1 MTYQFIR
8 SYRLRV
14 IDGND
19 VYVITDNRLRFK
31 ITKTSSWEPNK
42 ALVYLYN
49 LSADTS
55 SIFDN
60 DNIKIELECGYINDA
75 GLIPLT
81 TIFVG
86 DFVNARTY
94 KLGVD
99 TVTEMEMGDG
109 SSSYLTKIVNKTF
122 TQQRT
127 YRQIVDYIISVMGI
141 PVEDKTLSR
150 IPNNRVKNE
159 GGSYTLSGRASDL
172 LSQLLFPLNIAF
184 SIQNYRL
191 VFFELGVG
199 YIQEEIYTLN
209 YDTGLISTEKQLVKG
224 VLSVFSK
231 EDVFV
236 VKSLINPSIYPTVI
250 VNIESPITKMA
261 GQYKVITAEYSGD
274 THDGDWLM
282 KMEVSQ
288 NVPKN

>member
-14 IDGND
+14 VDGND
-19 VYVITDNRLRFK
+19 VYLITDNRLRFK

-49 LSADTS
+49 LSADTW
-55 SIFDN
+55 SIFDKE
-60 DNIKIELECGYINDA
+60 DI
-75 GLIPLT
+75 
-81 TIFVG
+81 
-86 DFVNARTY
+86 

-122 TQQRT
+122 KEKRT
-127 YRQIVDYIISVMGI
+127 YLHIVNYIVSVMGI
-141 PVEDKTLSR
+141 PVKKTSLER
-150 IPNNRVKNE
+150 IPNELVKNE
-159 GGSYTLSGRASDL
+159 DVSYTLSGRASDL
-172 LSQLLFPLNIAF
+172 LAQLLFPLNIAF
-184 SIQNYRL
+184 SIQNYQL

-209 YDTGLISTEKQLVKG
+209 YDTGLISTEKQLIKG
-224 VLSVFSK
+224 VLSVFQK
-231 EDVFV
+231 EDVFI

-261 GQYKVITAEYSGD
+261 GQYKVITAEYGGD